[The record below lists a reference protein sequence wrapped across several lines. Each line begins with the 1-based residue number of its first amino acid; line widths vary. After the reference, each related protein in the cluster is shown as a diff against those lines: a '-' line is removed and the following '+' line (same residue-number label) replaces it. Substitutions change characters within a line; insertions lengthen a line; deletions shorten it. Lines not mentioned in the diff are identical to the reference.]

1 MVPLMG
7 DQELRAIGNRLINL
21 SPHIESSRRFKSVEQ
36 LLSWLESWKVV
47 VEYDA
52 ILFSHA
58 G

>member
-1 MVPLMG
+1 MG